1 MTKKI
6 YISPSDQTENR
17 YAWGNTN
24 EHAQCQRIAEAEAA
38 ALRRSGVEVKL
49 AAFGTTMAQR
59 CAESDAWGAD
69 IHSCVHTNAFNGK
82 VSGTR
87 MFCYSVPG
95 KGYDACRA
103 VFGQLAPLTPGT
115 SENIQANP
123 RLYEVRNP
131 AAPSVYCECEFHDS
145 IQGARWIVEHTTDIG
160 EAIAK
165 GLCEYL
171 GAAYVPARQ
180 EARRACPG
188 RYPVP
193 GPGGGLRRPRQRR
206 EDAGPP
212 EKGRVHRVCCGGH
225 PVSAGCQASR
235 GSAAVPQTLCFVYS
249 PLYFRRVARPP
260 RMWRWALFSSST
272 SFTCRYSA
280 RLYAGRRSDRSLCTV
295 DLLTPNFLAA
305 ERTVARFSI
314 R

>member
-82 VSGTR
+82 VMGTR
-87 MFCYSVPG
+87 MFCFAIPG
-95 KGYDACRA
+95 KGYDACKA
-103 VFGQLAPLTPGT
+103 VFAELAPLSPGT
-115 SENIQANP
+115 SENIQKASY
-123 RLYEVRNP
+123 YEVRVPN
-131 AAPSVYCECEFHDS
+131 APSVYCECEFHDTAE
-145 IQGARWIVEHTTDIG
+145 GAKWIVEHTTDIG

-171 GAAYVPARQ
+171 GVTYVPAKQ
-180 EARRACPG
+180 EAPK
-188 RYPVP
+188 P
-193 GPGGGLRRPRQRR
+193 
-206 EDAGPP
+206 AGPAQSDTLYRVQVGAFAVRANA
-212 EKGRVHRVCCGGH
+212 EKMLDRLKK
-225 PVSAGCQASR
+225 AG
-235 GSAAVPQTLCFVYS
+235 
-249 PLYFRRVARPP
+249 
-260 RMWRWALFSSST
+260 
-272 SFTCRYSA
+272 FTGFIA
-280 RLYAGRRSDRSLCTV
+280 TGKK
-295 DLLTPNFLAA
+295 
-305 ERTVARFSI
+305 
-314 R
+314 